1 MRRTDTLIVGGG
13 PAGAAAAICLAD
25 ASRRPLLIER
35 SRDDHDA
42 LCGGFLSWTTL
53 AALRQ
58 LGIDDTKLGVSPI
71 GRMAWFSS
79 TRRAEARL
87 PAPAAAVT
95 RRRLD
100 HLLLERAAEVGARI
114 ERGLGARALEE
125 GRLLTADGAA
135 IGFDR
140 LILATGKH
148 DLRGVARPIAE
159 EGRMVGLRWAL
170 RPTPALRALLAGT
183 IELHLFRG
191 GYAGLVLQEEGA
203 NLCLAIRRER
213 LSEAAGRP
221 DRLLQMLAGECPA
234 LADRIG
240 AASGVGRPQAIANMP
255 YGWFT
260 RCTDPSVYRV
270 GDQAGVI
277 ASLAGEGIAIA
288 LASGR
293 AAGSAILQGLS
304 AGAFQARLAR
314 RLRVPLATANG
325 VARLAQ
331 STVGA
336 RAMIGLTANVPLL
349 ARMAALSMRMH

>member
-25 ASRRPLLIER
+25 AGHRPLLIER
-35 SRDDHDA
+35 SSDDHDA

-53 AALRQ
+53 AALRR
-58 LGIDDTKLGVSPI
+58 LGIEDADLGASPI

-79 TRRAEARL
+79 TRQAEARL
-87 PAPAAAVT
+87 PALAAAVT

-100 HLLLERAAEVGARI
+100 RLLLERAAKAGARI

-125 GRLLTADGAA
+125 DRLLTADGAA

-140 LILATGKH
+140 LVLATGKH
-148 DLRGVARPIAE
+148 DLRGAARPTAE
-159 EGRMVGLRWAL
+159 EGRMVGLRWPL
-170 RPTPALRALLAGT
+170 QPTPALRALLAGT
-183 IELHLFRG
+183 IELHLFRR

-213 LSEAAGRP
+213 LAEAGGRP
-221 DRLLQMLAGECPA
+221 DILLQMLADECPA

-240 AASGVGRPQAIANMP
+240 AASAVGRPQAIANMP

-260 RCTDPSVYRV
+260 RRTDPQVYRV

-293 AAGSAILQGLS
+293 AAGSAVLQGLP
-304 AGAFQARLAR
+304 AGTFQARIAR
-314 RLRVPLATANG
+314 RLRVPLATASG

-336 RAMIGLTANVPLL
+336 RAMIGLTTWVPRL
-349 ARMAALSMRMH
+349 AGMAASSMRMR